1 MVPGAR
7 VEVKQ
12 PSLVR
17 SGAQGPAAAFWRLTQ
32 GKAREGKLLTLQGLI
47 PFPTPISLV
56 HFLLIGPDW
65 TSS

>member
-12 PSLVR
+12 PSVVR

-32 GKAREGKLLTLQGLI
+32 REAREGKLLTLQGLI
-47 PFPTPISLV
+47 SLPHSNFPGSFSLN
-56 HFLLIGPDW
+56 W
-65 TSS
+65 S